1 MKKKGSLIFG
11 ACLACALALACGRSE
26 WVAKVDGKTITLDEL
41 NTYYYAQQKSLYNLS
56 KEKIDELAAD
66 PAQVAKN
73 PTLNKAEFLEQLV
86 RQMLVYNKALEDKV
100 MKDKELEALVQM
112 AREAVVVGYYVR
124 EKFKNEI
131 EPAPKEIEELYMKEK
146 GRLQGV
152 PAEQAE
158 MFIKQQLQQQKL
170 QVKIRELVES
180 LRDEGKVQKNTK
192 LLKEEEKKLEK
203 KAEAKPEEKAKK

>member
-1 MKKKGSLIFG
+1 MKKQGSLIFG
-11 ACLACALALACGRSE
+11 VCLVCALALACGKSE
-26 WVAKVDGKTITLDEL
+26 WVAKIDGKTVTLDQL
-41 NTYYYAQQKSLYNLS
+41 NTYYYAQQKSLYNLP

-86 RQMLVYNKALEDKV
+86 RQMLVYNKAMEDKA

-131 EPAPKEIEELYMKEK
+131 EPSPKEIEELYTKEK
-146 GRLQGV
+146 ARFQGV

-158 MFIKQQLQQQKL
+158 MFIKQQIQQQKL
-170 QVKIRELVES
+170 QLKIRDLVES

-192 LLKEEEKKLEK
+192 LLKDEEKKFEK
-203 KAEAKPEEKAKK
+203 KTEKKEEAKAQK